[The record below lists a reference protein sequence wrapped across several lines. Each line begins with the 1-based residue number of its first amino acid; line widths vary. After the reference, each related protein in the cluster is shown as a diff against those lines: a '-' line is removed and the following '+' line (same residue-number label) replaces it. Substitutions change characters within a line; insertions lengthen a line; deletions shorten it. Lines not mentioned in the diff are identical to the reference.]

1 MRPSIVKLIFRFMH
15 VSYLI
20 VWLVVTFALF
30 LKANIQRL
38 VWLNETRDFFFI
50 YRNSA
55 HILLI
60 IASGIVILSVF
71 FGFLGIVRRRW
82 RYLIVAMICLV
93 LYMSILS
100 GSCASGFAYYDRLR
114 PTLES
119 DVARTTAPIWSS
131 IRSTYSC
138 VGTNCVNVLETAMYN
153 NKIRIGIISAVFLL
167 VPSLILIVLMF
178 QMRRDILYFKWF
190 HFSAVSQF
198 RIIFFMYLWLISDG
212 ACSFCWQYGARLNCL
227 ISVRY
232 YS

>member
-1 MRPSIVKLIFRFMH
+1 MIVNTPFGSLDSIQLIG
-15 VSYLI
+15 LI
-20 VWLVVTFALF
+20 LFFLLVLQSLLGIGLGIGF
-30 LKANIQRL
+30 LLQPPLYRTVID
-38 VWLNETRDFFFI
+38 LNAAFNRQAYFSI
-50 YRNSA
+50 YA
-55 HILLI
+55 PHILLI

-178 QMRRDILYFKWF
+178 QMRRDILYFK
-190 HFSAVSQF
+190 
-198 RIIFFMYLWLISDG
+198 
-212 ACSFCWQYGARLNCL
+212 
-227 ISVRY
+227 
-232 YS
+232 